1 MTYKWHVYSKVRSI
15 KQMLSYNIN
24 KKTLVIDLRI
34 IQRIF
39 CPLLII
45 ACLLLPRNVVF
56 AEKNTTSEID
66 VKAKSFVLIE
76 ASTGKIICEKQKDK
90 ELMPASITKIMTL
103 ILIFEAID
111 EGKIKMED
119 MVTVSEHASSMGGS
133 QVYLEVGETQTVK
146 TMIKCISVSSANDAC
161 VAMAEHI
168 SGSEE
173 AFVAKMNEKAAELG
187 MEHSHFI
194 NCCGL
199 DDGLTEGQHYS
210 SAYDIALMSR
220 ELLTKHEEI
229 KEFSTIWMDT
239 ITHVTRKGKSEF
251 GLTNTNKL
259 VRTYQGITGLKT
271 GSTSKAKY
279 CLSASAERNG
289 LELIAVVMAAPEP
302 NTRFVDAANLLDYG
316 FANCT
321 VYKDENSNLLKQK
334 VKVEK
339 GKKEFVSIAPAKSF
353 SYLCTNGESVQEI
366 DKKYEWKK
374 TLLAPVHKGDVVG
387 EIIYYYGE
395 KEIGR
400 VEIVSV
406 QEIEKAGYL
415 DYLKKCKDS
424 FFVFE

>member
-1 MTYKWHVYSKVRSI
+1 M
-15 KQMLSYNIN
+15 
-24 KKTLVIDLRI
+24 

-39 CPLLII
+39 CSLFLTVGLII
-45 ACLLLPRNVVF
+45 PQNVIL
-56 AEKNTTSEID
+56 AEETTTTAINVE
-66 VKAKSFVLIE
+66 AKSFVLIE

-119 MVTVSEHASSMGGS
+119 TVTVSEHAASMGGS
-133 QVYLEVGETQTVK
+133 QVYLEAGETQTVE

-168 SGSEE
+168 AGSEE
-173 AFVAKMNEKAAELG
+173 AFVAQMNEKAAELG
-187 MEHSHFI
+187 MKHSHFM

-220 ELLTKHEEI
+220 ELLTKHEGI

-239 ITHVTRKGKSEF
+239 ITHVTRKGESEF

-302 NTRFVDAANLLDYG
+302 NTRFTDAASLLDYG

-321 VYKDENSNLLKQK
+321 IYKDENSNLFKQK

-339 GKKEFVSIAPAKSF
+339 GKKEFALVAPAKSF

-366 DKKYEWKK
+366 DKKYEWKQ
-374 TLLAPVHKGDVVG
+374 TINAPVNKGDVVG

-400 VEIVSV
+400 VDIVSM
-406 QEIEKAGYL
+406 QKIKKAGYL

-424 FFVFE
+424 FFVFQ

>member
-1 MTYKWHVYSKVRSI
+1 MIH
-15 KQMLSYNIN
+15 
-24 KKTLVIDLRI
+24 
-34 IQRIF
+34 RIF
-39 CPLLII
+39 CCFLI
-45 ACLLLPRNVVF
+45 VVYLVIPSNIIL
-56 AEKNTTSEID
+56 AEEATSAAISVE
-66 VKAKSFVLIE
+66 AKSYVLIE

-119 MVTVSEHASSMGGS
+119 TVTVSEHAASMGGS
-133 QVYLEVGETQTVK
+133 QVYLEAGETQTVE

-161 VAMAEHI
+161 VAMAEHV

-173 AFVAKMNEKAAELG
+173 AFVEQMNEKASELG
-187 MEHSHFI
+187 MEHSHFM

-199 DDGLTEGQHYS
+199 DDDLTEGQHYS

-220 ELLTKHEEI
+220 ELITKHEEI

-239 ITHVTRKGKSEF
+239 ITHVTRKGESEF

-279 CLSASAERNG
+279 CLSATAERDG

-302 NTRFVDAANLLDYG
+302 NTRFTDAASLLDYG

-321 VYKDENSNLLKQK
+321 VYKDENSNLFKQK

-339 GKKEFVSIAPAKSF
+339 GKKEFVSIAPANSF

-366 DKKYEWKK
+366 DKKYEWKQNVY
-374 TLLAPVHKGDVVG
+374 APVNKGDVVG
-387 EIIYYYGE
+387 EILYYYGD

-400 VEIVSV
+400 VDIVSV
-406 QEIEKAGYL
+406 QEVKKAGYL
-415 DYLKKCKDS
+415 DYLKKCEKS
-424 FFVFE
+424 FFVFQ

>member
-1 MTYKWHVYSKVRSI
+1 MIH
-15 KQMLSYNIN
+15 
-24 KKTLVIDLRI
+24 
-34 IQRIF
+34 RIF
-39 CPLLII
+39 CYFLI
-45 ACLLLPRNVVF
+45 VVYLMFPPNIIF
-56 AEKNTTSEID
+56 AEETTTAAISVE
-66 VKAKSFVLIE
+66 AKSYVLIE

-119 MVTVSEHASSMGGS
+119 TVTVSEHAASMGGS
-133 QVYLEVGETQTVK
+133 QVFLEAGETQTVE

-161 VAMAEHI
+161 VAMAEHV

-173 AFVAKMNEKAAELG
+173 AFVERMNEKASELG
-187 MEHSHFI
+187 MKHSHFM

-199 DDGLTEGQHYS
+199 DDNLTEGQHYS

-220 ELLTKHEEI
+220 ELITKHEKI

-239 ITHVTRKGKSEF
+239 ITHVTRKGESEF

-279 CLSASAERNG
+279 CLSATAERDG
-289 LELIAVVMAAPEP
+289 LELIAVVMAAPQP
-302 NTRFVDAANLLDYG
+302 NTRFTDAASLLDYG

-321 VYKDENSNLLKQK
+321 VYKDENSNLFKQK

-339 GKKEFVSIAPAKSF
+339 GKKEGISIAPANSF
-353 SYLCTNGESVQEI
+353 SYLCTKGESVQEI
-366 DKKYEWKK
+366 DKKYEWKQ
-374 TLLAPVHKGDVVG
+374 TIYAPVNKGDVVG
-387 EIIYYYGE
+387 EIIYYYGDR
-395 KEIGR
+395 EIGR
-400 VEIVSV
+400 VDIVSV
-406 QEIEKAGYL
+406 QEVKKAGYL
-415 DYLKKCKDS
+415 DYLKKCEKS
-424 FFVFE
+424 FFIFQ

>member
-1 MTYKWHVYSKVRSI
+1 MVIGLKV
-15 KQMLSYNIN
+15 
-24 KKTLVIDLRI
+24 

-39 CPLLII
+39 CPLFMVVCLII
-45 ACLLLPRNVVF
+45 PQKVIWAEEATTATVNV
-56 AEKNTTSEID
+56 E
-66 VKAKSFVLIE
+66 AKSFVLIE

-103 ILIFEAID
+103 ILIFEAIAD
-111 EGKIKMED
+111 GKIKMED
-119 MVTVSEHASSMGGS
+119 TVTVSEHAAGMGGS
-133 QVYLEVGETQTVK
+133 QVYLETGETQTVE

-173 AFVAKMNEKAAELG
+173 AFVEQMNNKAKEIG
-187 MEHSHFI
+187 MEHSHFM

-220 ELLTKHEEI
+220 ELLMKHEEI
-229 KEFSTIWMDT
+229 KDFSTIWMDN
-239 ITHVTRKGKSEF
+239 ITHVTRKGESEF

-302 NTRFVDAANLLDYG
+302 NTRFTDAANLLDYG

-321 VYKDENSNLLKQK
+321 IYKDDNNNLYQQK

-339 GKKEFVSIAPAKSF
+339 GKKEMVSIAPANSF
-353 SYLCTNGESVQEI
+353 SYVCTNGENVQEI
-366 DKKYEWKK
+366 DKKYEWEK
-374 TLLAPVHKGDVVG
+374 TLVAPVKKGDAVG
-387 EIIYYYGE
+387 KIVYYYGE
-395 KEIGR
+395 KEIGQ
-400 VEIVSV
+400 VKIVSV
-406 QEIEKAGYL
+406 QEVKKAGYL
-415 DYLKKCKDS
+415 DYLNKCKVN
-424 FFVFE
+424 FFVIA

>member
-1 MTYKWHVYSKVRSI
+1 MISLKVIR
-15 KQMLSYNIN
+15 
-24 KKTLVIDLRI
+24 
-34 IQRIF
+34 RIF
-39 CPLLII
+39 CSFLII
-45 ACLLLPRNVVF
+45 TCLVVPKSFIF
-56 AEKNTTSEID
+56 AEEITTATINVE
-66 VKAKSFVLIE
+66 AKSYVLIE

-103 ILIFEAID
+103 ILIFEAVD
-111 EGKIKMED
+111 QGKIKMED
-119 MVTVSEHASSMGGS
+119 TVTVSEHAASMGGS
-133 QVYLEVGETQTVK
+133 QVYLEAGETQTVE

-173 AFVAKMNEKAAELG
+173 AFVEKMNEKAAQLG
-187 MEHSHFI
+187 MKHSHFM

-199 DDGLTEGQHYS
+199 DDSLTEGQHYS

-220 ELLTKHEEI
+220 ELITKHEKI
-229 KEFSTIWMDT
+229 KDFSIIWMDT
-239 ITHVTRKGKSEF
+239 ITHVTRKGESEF

-279 CLSASAERNG
+279 CLSATAERNG
-289 LELIAVVMAAPEP
+289 LELIAVVMAAPQP
-302 NTRFVDAANLLDYG
+302 NIRFTDAASLLDYG

-321 VYKDENSNLLKQK
+321 VYKDDNSNLMDQR

-339 GKKEFVSIAPAKSF
+339 GKKEFTFVAPAKSF

-366 DKKYEWKK
+366 DKKYEWKQNVH
-374 TLLAPVHKGDVVG
+374 APVNKGDVLG

-395 KEIGR
+395 KEIGK
-400 VEIVSV
+400 VDIVSMR
-406 QEIEKAGYL
+406 EIKKAGYL
-415 DYLKKCKDS
+415 DYLRKCKNS
-424 FFVFE
+424 FFVFR